1 MSLCS
6 TYDFINTQQ
15 AMKLGE
21 RYRGG
26 GGRGGGE
33 ERDRGGG
40 GVENIRVTNCYAMSP
55 EKRIR

>member
-26 GGRGGGE
+26 GGGE

-40 GVENIRVTNCYAMSP
+40 GGENIRVTNCYAMSP